1 MFETPASKILSIYH
15 VYGNGKENISYL
27 SISLSCIMYHHHHPQ
42 CRKNLHYV
50 TMGNCNTSQVSQG
63 FTREQVKWSKHGHKL
78 PHQTANLNGIHL
90 FGRTVSCF
98 YSVKDQREDHWIMW
112 LFLANSRRSL
122 WAYLLPGLVIIL
134 TILEN
139 GLALHPWCFHIW

>member
-1 MFETPASKILSIYH
+1 MRVPWNRPGGGFTPYRKKSIKMNIFPKWGENKGCLKLQLAKSYQYIMCMGMERKTYHIYPSHYH
-15 VYGNGKENISYL
+15 V
-27 SISLSCIMYHHHHPQ
+27 SCIIITIPNAE
-42 CRKNLHYV
+42 KTF

-98 YSVKDQREDHWIMW
+98 YSVKDQREDH
-112 LFLANSRRSL
+112 
-122 WAYLLPGLVIIL
+122 
-134 TILEN
+134 
-139 GLALHPWCFHIW
+139 